1 VSNEVHV
8 VGAGLAGLAAAIRLA
23 ERKAPVVLHEAAA
36 AAGGRC
42 RSYDDAELG
51 CRLDNGNH
59 LLLSGND
66 AAIAFLTTI
75 GARDTMAGPER
86 PGFRFLDLRDGAR
99 WAVRPNPGLLPL
111 WPFRA
116 ERRVAGSRA
125 RDYAPGLRLA
135 VARRDDTVEALVGGD
150 ANLLERFWRPL
161 TVAALNTEI
170 EAGSARC
177 LWQVVRGSFGRGGGA
192 CRPLVPRE
200 GLSESFVDP
209 ALAFLRA
216 NGATIRPR
224 HRLRRVA
231 IQRRRVSGL
240 EFSDGVVPVPEGAAV
255 VLAVPPWVAGEL
267 LPGLAVPREFR
278 SILNVHFRTAIA
290 GFAWP
295 DFLGLVGGLAEWV
308 FAKPGVVSV
317 TVSAADRVIDQ
328 PADVL
333 AARVWADL
341 AQSFGQDAAAIP
353 PWRVVKE
360 RRATFAA
367 TPQQMRLRPG
377 ARTGL
382 ADNLILAGDWTDTGL
397 PATIEGAIRSGFTA
411 ARAVP
416 GRG

>member
-1 VSNEVHV
+1 MPNEVHV
-8 VGAGLAGLAAAIRLA
+8 VGAGLAGLAAAIRLT
-23 ERKAPVVLHEAAA
+23 ERKVPVVLHEAAA

-66 AAIAFLTTI
+66 AALDFLGAI
-75 GARDTMAGPER
+75 GARDSLAGPEQ
-86 PGFRFLDLRDGAR
+86 PAFPFLDLRDGMR
-99 WAVRPNPGLLPL
+99 WTLRPNPGRAPL
-111 WPFRA
+111 WPFQA
-116 ERRVAGSRA
+116 ARRVPGSRA
-125 RDYAPGLRLA
+125 RDYAAGLRLA
-135 VARRDDTVEALVGGD
+135 VAGKGDTVGALVGGD
-150 ANLLERFWRPL
+150 ANLAARFWRPL

-216 NGATIRPR
+216 HGASIRPR

-231 IQRRRVSGL
+231 IQGRRVCGL
-240 EFSDGVVPVPEGAAV
+240 EFSDGVVPVAEGAAV
-255 VLAVPPWVAGEL
+255 VLAVPPWVAGDL
-267 LPGLAVPREFR
+267 LPGLPVPREFR
-278 SILNVHFRTAIA
+278 AILNVHFRTTVA
-290 GFAWP
+290 GFAWS
-295 DFLGLVGGLAEWV
+295 DFRGLVGGLAEWV

-328 PADVL
+328 PADAL

-341 AQSFGQDAAAIP
+341 AQAFDRDPAAVP

-367 TPQQMRLRPG
+367 TPGQMRLRPG

-382 ADNLILAGDWTDTGL
+382 ADNLVLAADWPDTGL
-397 PATIEGAIRSGFTA
+397 PATIDGAIRSGFVA
-411 ARAVP
+411 ARAIS
-416 GRG
+416 GRR

>member
-1 VSNEVHV
+1 MPTEVHV
-8 VGAGLAGLAAAIRLA
+8 VGAGLAGLAAAVRLT
-23 ERKAPVVLHEAAA
+23 ERAVPVVLHEAAA

-59 LLLSGND
+59 LLQSGND
-66 AAIAFLTTI
+66 AALDFLGAI
-75 GARDTMAGPER
+75 GARDSLGGPEQ
-86 PGFRFLDLRDGAR
+86 PAFPFLDLRDGMR
-99 WAVRPNPGLLPL
+99 WTLRPNPGRLPL
-111 WPFRA
+111 WPFQA
-116 ERRVAGSRA
+116 ARRVPGSRA
-125 RDYAPGLRLA
+125 RDYAAGLRLA
-135 VARRDDTVEALVGGD
+135 VAAKGDTVGALVGGD
-150 ANLLERFWRPL
+150 ANLVARFWRPL

-177 LWQVVRGSFGRGGGA
+177 LWQVVRGSFARGGGA

-200 GLSESFVDP
+200 GLSARFVDP

-216 NGATIRPR
+216 HGAAIRPR

-231 IQRRRVSGL
+231 IQGRRVCGL
-240 EFSDGVVPVPEGAAV
+240 EFSDGVVPVAEGAAV
-255 VLAVPPWVAGEL
+255 VLAVPPWVAGDL
-267 LPGLAVPREFR
+267 LPGLPVPREFR
-278 SILNVHFRTAIA
+278 AILNVHFRTTVA

-295 DFLGLVGGLAEWV
+295 DFRGLVGGLAEWV

-328 PADVL
+328 PADIL

-341 AQSFGQDAAAIP
+341 AQAFDRDPAAVP

-367 TPQQMRLRPG
+367 TPGQMRLRPG

-382 ADNLILAGDWTDTGL
+382 ADNLVLAGDWTDTGL

-411 ARAVP
+411 ARAIS
-416 GRG
+416 GRK

>member
-1 VSNEVHV
+1 MPNEVHV
-8 VGAGLAGLAAAIRLA
+8 VGAGLAGLAAAVRLT
-23 ERKAPVVLHEAAA
+23 ERKVPVVLHEAAG

-66 AAIAFLTTI
+66 AAVDFLTTI
-75 GARDTMAGPER
+75 GARNTMAGPEQ
-86 PGFRFLDLRDGAR
+86 PEIRFLDLRDGAR
-99 WAVRPNPGLLPL
+99 WAVRPNRGPLPFWL
-111 WPFRA
+111 FQA
-116 ERRVAGSRA
+116 GRRVAGSRV
-125 RDYAPGLRLA
+125 RDYAAGLRLA
-135 VARRDDTVEALVGGD
+135 VAGRGDTVAALVGGD
-150 ANLLERFWRPL
+150 ANLAARFWRPL
-161 TVAALNTEI
+161 TVAALNTEV

-177 LWQVVRGSFGRGGGA
+177 LWQVVRGSFARGGGA

-216 NGATIRPR
+216 HGAGVWPR

-231 IQRRRVSGL
+231 IQGRRVSGL

-255 VLAVPPWVAGEL
+255 VLAVPPWVASDL
-267 LPGLAVPREFR
+267 LPGLPAPREFR
-278 SILNVHFRTAIA
+278 SILNVHFRTAIP

-328 PADVL
+328 PAEAL

-341 AQSFGQDAAAIP
+341 AQACGPDPAAGP
-353 PWRVVKE
+353 PVGVVKE
-360 RRATFAA
+360 RRATVAA
-367 TPQQMRLRPG
+367 TPGPMRLRPG
-377 ARTGL
+377 ARTGF
-382 ADNLILAGDWTDTGL
+382 ADNLALAGDWTDTGL

-411 ARAVP
+411 ARAVS
-416 GRG
+416 RR